1 VDETR
6 AALNA
11 VAIMPDHFKDFFIYL
26 SFVHNWKYV
35 LRMTLNKCKSHLFNL
50 LADLFVFETLTM
62 KRGNFNDL

>member
-1 VDETR
+1 VLPTVPGSGVAALAKVDETR

-35 LRMTLNKCKSHLFNL
+35 LRVTLNKCKFLYTCL
-50 LADLFVFETLTM
+50 IY
-62 KRGNFNDL
+62 